1 MYASCGSVEDAKAAF
16 ERIRPRN
23 VFSWNIMLSAYAQKG
38 HLREARELFDKME
51 KRDVV
56 SWTTLLSGY
65 AQMGYVDE
73 ARGLFDRMKQH
84 SGVSWSS
91 MVSAY
96 AQNGYP
102 SEALEIFWAMSLEG
116 VKPRTSTWVSVIDSC
131 GSALAVKDGEVLRQA
146 VKDAGL
152 EGDVVVGTALVDMLG
167 KFGKPE
173 EAWRVFAGISEKNT
187 ISWNAIMSAFARNDR
202 FQEALRVFQT
212 MCLEGA
218 EQDNVTFLNVFS
230 VCSKAPTLAFEG
242 ECWYQ
247 RLLEAGFA
255 FDCSL
260 ETAVVNMCVNSRRL
274 EQAFRVFDGMIRRST
289 VTWTIVLRACG
300 QSGDARKAL
309 KMLALMDQDGIPP
322 DKIVILSVLES
333 CSSSLSFGSVQRVI
347 ELHRDVVEGTSF
359 HSDSK
364 VGTALIMLYSRCGS
378 LEHAKASFDGIVRG
392 NVASWTAM
400 IVAYI
405 QSGECHSALQ
415 LFSTM
420 DLEGARQHGK
430 AIHSAIFE
438 AGIDTSGA
446 LGIALVKM
454 YERCGSVTEST
465 KLFKEMPERSPHRL
479 IAGLH
484 CQQMDEKEVEEMF
497 QAMDLE
503 GRSLD
508 REAAIATISAC
519 WQSSIA
525 RTIHARVLESEW
537 SLDSNLA
544 AALINMH
551 GKCGNLREARRV
563 FDELGSGR
571 DSVLWTSI
579 MAAYSRDSGA
589 KSCQEIFELFGM
601 MSLEGV
607 APSGVSF
614 IIVLTTCSHTGMLG
628 RAVECVRWMIQDF
641 GMEAG
646 GYHLACVVDLLGRAG
661 RGDDAAEVVNR
672 MLVENRAALSL
683 MYFDTLVDEK
693 SLH

>member
-1 MYASCGSVEDAKAAF
+1 AQAKRLHARLARWELDTFVGNHVVKMYASCGSVEDAKAAF

-51 KRDVV
+51 KRD
-56 SWTTLLSGY
+56 
-65 AQMGYVDE
+65 
-73 ARGLFDRMKQH
+73 H

-333 CSSSLSFGSVQRVI
+333 CSSSLSFGS
-347 ELHRDVVEGTSF
+347 
-359 HSDSK
+359 
-364 VGTALIMLYSRCGS
+364 
-378 LEHAKASFDGIVRG
+378 HAKASFDGIVRG

-420 DLEGARQHGK
+420 DLEGIHPDTVTFGYVLSVCANAGARQHGK

-672 MLVENRAALSL
+672 M
-683 MYFDTLVDEK
+683 
-693 SLH
+693 

>member
-1 MYASCGSVEDAKAAF
+1 ASLLSKCGATGDLAQAKRLHARLARYPRWELDTFVGNHVVKMYASCGSVEDAKAA
-16 ERIRPRN
+16 
-23 VFSWNIMLSAYAQKG
+23 
-38 HLREARELFDKME
+38 
-51 KRDVV
+51 
-56 SWTTLLSGY
+56 
-65 AQMGYVDE
+65 
-73 ARGLFDRMKQH
+73 GLFDRMKQH

-91 MVSAY
+91 MISAY

-131 GSALAVKDGEVLRQA
+131 GSALAVKDGDVLRQA

-218 EQDNVTFLNVFS
+218 EHDSVTFLNVFS
-230 VCSKAPTLAFEG
+230 
-242 ECWYQ
+242 
-247 RLLEAGFA
+247 
-255 FDCSL
+255 
-260 ETAVVNMCVNSRRL
+260 
-274 EQAFRVFDGMIRRST
+274 
-289 VTWTIVLRACG
+289 
-300 QSGDARKAL
+300 
-309 KMLALMDQDGIPP
+309 
-322 DKIVILSVLES
+322 S

-347 ELHRDVVEGTSF
+347 ELHRDVVEGTGF

-392 NVASWTAM
+392 TVASWTAM

-420 DLEGARQHGK
+420 DLEGIHPDTVTFGYVLSVCANAGARQHGK

-484 CQQMDEKEVEEMF
+484 CQQMDEKE
-497 QAMDLE
+497 
-503 GRSLD
+503 
-508 REAAIATISAC
+508 
-519 WQSSIA
+519 
-525 RTIHARVLESEW
+525 
-537 SLDSNLA
+537 
-544 AALINMH
+544 
-551 GKCGNLREARRV
+551 
-563 FDELGSGR
+563 
-571 DSVLWTSI
+571 
-579 MAAYSRDSGA
+579 
-589 KSCQEIFELFGM
+589 IFELFGM

-614 IIVLTTCSHTGMLG
+614 IIVLTTCSHAGMLG

-683 MYFDTLVDEK
+683 MYFDTLVEDKK